1 MTTILVV
8 DDTPTDLELLAT
20 ILRYAG
26 YRVLAAASGESA
38 LELVRRERPALV
50 IADILMPGMDGYEFV
65 RELRRDPVSG
75 GISVIFCTA
84 TYSGGDVT
92 RLAEVCGV
100 RHVLLKPC
108 EPEEILR
115 VVAQALDSATGP
127 SPAVAARELGRGEHL
142 GVVNAKLIEEIDQL
156 ERARSAQA
164 RRHQELLRAD
174 RERAE
179 SLMLLE
185 TLLSSAPVGFGF
197 LDREFRV
204 QRLNGTLAAITDLPY
219 EQQLGRTVAE
229 VVPELWPRLEPEF
242 RGVLETGEA
251 VVNKAASGQSAAA
264 PGRTAHWLASYYPVR
279 VDDEVVGIGVLVV
292 DVTER

>member
-20 ILRYAG
+20 ILRYAS
-26 YRVLAAASGESA
+26 YRVLEAANGRTA
-38 LELVRRERPALV
+38 LELARRERPALV
-50 IADILMPGMDGYEFV
+50 IADILMPGMDGYGFV
-65 RELRRDPVSG
+65 RQLRRDPLSG
-75 GISVIFCTA
+75 AIPVIFCTA
-84 TYSGGDVT
+84 TYGGGEVA
-92 RLAEVCGV
+92 RLAEACGV
-100 RHVLLKPC
+100 RHVLVKPC
-108 EPEEILR
+108 APEEILR

-127 SPAVAARELGRGEHL
+127 LAAVAARELGRDHL

-156 ERARSAQA
+156 ERARSEQA

-174 RERAE
+174 RERAG
-179 SLMLLE
+179 SLTLLE

-251 VVNKAASGQSAAA
+251 VLNKSASGRSAAA
-264 PGRTAHWLASYYPVR
+264 PGRTVHWLASYYPVR